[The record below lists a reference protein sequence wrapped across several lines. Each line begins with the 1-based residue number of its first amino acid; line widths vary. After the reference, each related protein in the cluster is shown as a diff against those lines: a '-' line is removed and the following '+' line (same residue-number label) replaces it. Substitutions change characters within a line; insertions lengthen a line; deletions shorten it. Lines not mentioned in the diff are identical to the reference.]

1 MVKFEFRNNKFF
13 PKYQYKGNISF
24 EEVELFLLDLW
35 NGKSESWIMHQLDV
49 WSNGIYPNIKDE
61 FTLENIE
68 NVIIHRKVLDETY
81 NYVKVVFVDS
91 SIRFILSDRQINIL
105 F

>member
-1 MVKFEFRNNKFF
+1 
-13 PKYQYKGNISF
+13 
-24 EEVELFLLDLW
+24 
-35 NGKSESWIMHQLDV
+35 MHQLDV
-49 WSNGIYPNIKDE
+49 WNDGIYPNIKDE